1 MRLFIVCAC
10 KCWVQHRHVEQI
22 VIKYFICK
30 NFLEVWLIL
39 FIFKRISFL
48 CKNSFLIRTENV
60 ALSQARRNSTEY
72 LVYVIV
78 GVCCRKP
85 GVFYKNFPSNKIG
98 QKSKQCFIFV
108 FTTVVNFKLQYWIV
122 GRELVVF
129 LQII

>member
-1 MRLFIVCAC
+1 MRLFIVC

-22 VIKYFICK
+22 IIKYFICK
-30 NFLEVWLIL
+30 NFLHVWLIL
-39 FIFKRISFL
+39 FIFKRTSFLDL
-48 CKNSFLIRTENV
+48 CKNSLLIRTENV
-60 ALSQARRNSTEY
+60 ALSQARSNSTEY

-78 GVCCRKP
+78 GAYWRKP

-108 FTTVVNFKLQYWIV
+108 FTSVVNFKVQYWIV

-129 LQII
+129 L